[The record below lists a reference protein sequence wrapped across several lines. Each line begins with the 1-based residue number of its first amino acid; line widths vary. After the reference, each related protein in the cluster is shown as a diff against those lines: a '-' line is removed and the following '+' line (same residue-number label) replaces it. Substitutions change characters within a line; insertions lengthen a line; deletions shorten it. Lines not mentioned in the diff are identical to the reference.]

1 MEKNKFKEGDVVV
14 VETKSG
20 SSICIVGVIDP
31 MEKILY
37 TKVVLPFSKETNKTF
52 APLIVIDNSTRKMKF
67 SSMRFA
73 DGYERLCLKGA
84 LMNYTVTDAQEMLDK
99 WITPKERLK
108 FTFTFEAEV
117 EADKNLDY
125 ERVRESIDASFSS
138 DNNGVRVI
146 SVKED

>member
-37 TKVVLPFSKETNKTF
+37 TKAVLPFSKETNKTF
-52 APLIVIDNSTRKMKF
+52 APLIVIGNSTRKIKF

-84 LMNYTVTDAQEMLDK
+84 LMNFSATDAQEMLDK
-99 WITPKERLK
+99 WITSKTRIK
-108 FTFTFEAEV
+108 FTFTLEVEV

-138 DNNGVRVI
+138 NNNGVRII